1 MVSDSVQAATTPYCA
16 DVLRSIARAFVGEE
30 DLSERHGAVLVATAG
45 VVFSFTAIAYRAVD
59 GATDWQFLAY
69 RGASTAAAML
79 LLTLARSRHRPVPFR
94 ETNRRVFGAGLILAV
109 TSMLYILA
117 LSRTSAATTL
127 FLLAAA
133 PIFAAIIGWLVL
145 RERVERPTI
154 VAIGLTTIGIAI
166 MVGAGID
173 AGSGVGVLF
182 AAMIPILVGSYN
194 VALRSAGHVDPVIP
208 ALIAGVVLAVGAG
221 TMAAINDGLAVTWHD
236 AVLACVTGGFALG
249 VGLPMFN
256 LGHRSV
262 ASARVSLLL
271 MTEVVLA
278 PLWVWIWPG
287 EQPSVSTLVGGA
299 IVLATVVWLLTRS
312 AAVAPTDDQL
322 ATAPSI

>member
-1 MVSDSVQAATTPYCA
+1 M
-16 DVLRSIARAFVGEE
+16 LRIVARAFVGEA
-30 DLSERHGAVLVATAG
+30 DLTERQGAVMVATAG

-59 GATDWQFLAY
+59 EATDWQFLTW
-69 RGASTAAAML
+69 RGMSTTTAMVL
-79 LLTLARSRHRPVPFR
+79 LATLRRRSRPVPFR
-94 ETNRRVFGAGLILAV
+94 QINALIIFAAFLLAV

-133 PIFAAIIGWLVL
+133 PIFAALVGWVVL

-154 VAIGLTTIGIAI
+154 IAIGLTAVGIAI
-166 MVGAGID
+166 MVGSGLD

-182 AAMIPILVGSYN
+182 AAMIPIFVGSYN
-194 VALRSAGHVDPVIP
+194 VALRSAGEVDPVIP
-208 ALIAGVVLAVGAG
+208 ALISGAMLTVAAGA
-221 TMAAINDGLAVTWHD
+221 MALVDGGLAVTLHD
-236 AVLACVTGGFALG
+236 GLLACITGGFALG
-249 VGLPMFN
+249 VGLPLFN

-278 PLWVWIWPG
+278 PIWVWIWPG
-287 EQPSVSTLVGGA
+287 EQPRATTLIGGV
-299 IVLATVVWLLTRS
+299 IVLTTVVWLLSRS
-312 AAVAPTDDQL
+312 SAESTADDHL